1 MKSKI
6 LLVISLILALGT
18 IYLCFRNIQLKKQ
31 LENYIPKVVSKI
43 DTVYLDKPFK
53 VEAPYK
59 EVSSPTKVSVY
70 KKGLEKDTSSQD
82 KDSSSQSKDS
92 VVQFKLDK
100 STLDLTLYNL
110 SDSTVHTN
118 KYHIDLD
125 KYKYIYSN
133 GVLTQKKK
141 LNLKLYP
148 YLQAKVRPINQFYDL
163 SGGISLKTNNITYS
177 IGVDLGYYPSFSDKL
192 QKDVELS
199 VTYNF

>member
-18 IYLCFRNIQLKKQ
+18 ICLCFRNIQLRKQ
-31 LENYIPKVVSKI
+31 LESYTPQVISKI

-59 EVSSPTKVSVY
+59 EVSTPTKVTVY
-70 KKGLEKDTSSQD
+70 KGGLEKDTSTY
-82 KDSSSQSKDS
+82 QSKDS

-110 SDSTVHTN
+110 SDSNVHTN
-118 KYHIDLD
+118 KYYIDLD
-125 KYKYIYSN
+125 KYKYTYSN
-133 GVLTQKKK
+133 GILTQKKK
-141 LNLKLYP
+141 LNLKLSP

>member
-18 IYLCFRNIQLKKQ
+18 ICLCFRNIQLRKQ
-31 LENYIPKVVSKI
+31 LESYTPQVISKI

-59 EVSSPTKVSVY
+59 EVSTPTKVTVY
-70 KKGLEKDTSSQD
+70 KGGLEKDTST
-82 KDSSSQSKDS
+82 SQSKDS

-100 STLDLTLYNL
+100 STLDLILYNL

-118 KYHIDLD
+118 KYYIDLD
-125 KYKYIYSN
+125 KYKYTYSN

-141 LNLKLYP
+141 LNLKLSP

-163 SGGISLKTNNITYS
+163 NGGISLKTNNITYS

>member
-18 IYLCFRNIQLKKQ
+18 ICLCFRNIQLRKQ
-31 LENYIPKVVSKI
+31 LESYTPQVISKI

-59 EVSSPTKVSVY
+59 EVSTPTKVTVY
-70 KKGLEKDTSSQD
+70 KGGLEKDTSTY
-82 KDSSSQSKDS
+82 QSKDS

-110 SDSTVHTN
+110 SDSKVHTN
-118 KYHIDLD
+118 KYYIDLD
-125 KYKYIYSN
+125 KYKYTYSN
-133 GVLTQKKK
+133 GILTQKKK
-141 LNLKLYP
+141 LNLKLSP

>member
-18 IYLCFRNIQLKKQ
+18 ICLCFRNIQLRKQ
-31 LENYIPKVVSKI
+31 LESYTPQVISKI

-53 VEAPYK
+53 VESPYK
-59 EVSSPTKVSVY
+59 EVSTPTKVTVY
-70 KKGLEKDTSSQD
+70 KGGLEKDTST
-82 KDSSSQSKDS
+82 SQSKDS

-118 KYHIDLD
+118 KYYIDLD
-125 KYKYIYSN
+125 KYKYTYSN
-133 GVLTQKKK
+133 GILTQKKK
-141 LNLKLYP
+141 LNLKLSP